1 MQPVKKRRIL
11 FNYDWWGFVPVQL
24 CQSGRF
30 ILSKGDNPYTV
41 EELKSRLESV
51 WSLSSTWRIISLGR
65 GFDNIHFSSQSDR
78 DRVWNRRVWQVKP
91 GIFVFN
97 NGHQISILINKTHL
111 WRGCGFTTS
120 GVLAPTNTYG
130 NFQGRRSSLIK
141 DHWRYIWP
149 FCESS
154 GGGGSI

>member
-1 MQPVKKRRIL
+1 M
-11 FNYDWWGFVPVQL
+11 
-24 CQSGRF
+24 
-30 ILSKGDNPYTV
+30 SKGDKPYTV

-120 GVLAPTNTYG
+120 V
-130 NFQGRRSSLIK
+130 
-141 DHWRYIWP
+141 
-149 FCESS
+149 
-154 GGGGSI
+154 GSIGTHKYLRQFPGTPLKFDKRPLKVHLAILREFWWRWIYLNLCKRL